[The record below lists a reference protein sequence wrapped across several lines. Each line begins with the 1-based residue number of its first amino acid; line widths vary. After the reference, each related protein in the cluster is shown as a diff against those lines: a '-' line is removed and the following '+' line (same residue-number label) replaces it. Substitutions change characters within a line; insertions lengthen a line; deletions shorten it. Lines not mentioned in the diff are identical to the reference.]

1 MSNVSDLIGGAADE
15 GPAARIRA
23 LYGEGRFAEAV
34 ATIRDALKNKPDL
47 GDEWRLIANAA
58 NTLSDRYAAKEAAL
72 HWRAT
77 KPEVVET
84 QIYYAD
90 QLALAGNID
99 DAIAAAKSMCE
110 AFPDIAHAW
119 FTLGSLEA
127 QTGDVRDAAQHLRK
141 AWEIEKEF
149 TAAWERITQIKNF
162 RAGDPDVPIIFDL
175 PKEAAKLGPN
185 FQISAHYAAANVLD
199 QLGQP
204 HRAFPQFEAAAR
216 LVRETTPY
224 DMGNQLA
231 VIKNGMDAF
240 NEERLAELAGAG
252 DPSTAPV
259 FVIGPP
265 RSGTTLVEQI
275 LASHSRVTAAGETS
289 ALRLATWP
297 LKTFTPDDV
306 AMFAGGGDNGQ
317 WKKIGSDYLNNL
329 RELFGEY
336 DVITNKDIGSIASI
350 GLIRVV
356 LPNAKFIFCD
366 RDPMDVGWSC
376 FKAHF
381 SSSLPWTFDFKDIA
395 QYLAAF
401 RFARNEWRKRLGDG
415 FLDVRYEELAQ
426 DPENQISR
434 ILEFCDLPSEPDCF
448 AFYKTRRQISTASI
462 IQARRPMYTTSIGRW
477 RPYDEFLGPLKDAMT
492 RYGLEWA

>member
-1 MSNVSDLIGGAADE
+1 MSNVSDLGGGEPVD
-15 GPAARIRA
+15 GPATKIRA
-23 LYGEGRFAEAV
+23 LYREGKYAEAA
-34 ATIRDALKNKPDL
+34 ATVRNALADKQDL

-58 NTLSDRYAAKEAAL
+58 NTLSDRFAAKEAAF
-72 HWRAT
+72 HWRQS

-90 QLALAGNID
+90 QLALAGDID
-99 DAIAAAKSMCE
+99 GAVAAAKSMCE
-110 AFPDIAHAW
+110 EFPDVAHAW

-127 QTGDVRDAAQHLRK
+127 QTGDVRDAAPHLRK
-141 AWEIEKEF
+141 AWEFENDF

-162 RAGDPDVPIIFDL
+162 RAEDPDLPIILNL
-175 PKEAAKLGPN
+175 PKEAAKYGPN
-185 FQISAHYAAANVLD
+185 FQISAHYAAANALD
-199 QLGQP
+199 QIGHP
-204 HRAFPQFEAAAR
+204 HRAFPHFDKAAR
-216 LVRETTPY
+216 LVRETSSY
-224 DMGNQLA
+224 DMARQLA
-231 VIKNGMDAF
+231 VIKNGMDSF
-240 NEERLAELAGAG
+240 NEERLAELSGAG
-252 DPSTAPV
+252 DPSKAPV

-289 ALRLATWP
+289 ALRLATWS
-297 LKTFTPDDV
+297 LKNFTPEEV
-306 AMFAGGGDNGQ
+306 AAFAGVGDNGQ
-317 WKKIGSDYLNNL
+317 WKRLGSDYLNYL
-329 RELFGEY
+329 REMFGDY
-336 DVITNKDIGSIASI
+336 DVITNKDIGSIASV
-350 GLIRVV
+350 GLIRTI

-401 RFARNEWRKRLGDG
+401 RFAREEWRKRLGDG
-415 FLDVRYEELAQ
+415 FLDIRYEELAQ

-477 RPYDEFLGPLKDAMT
+477 RPYEEFLGPLKDAMT